1 MRAVA
6 LVVLLAFSAHAADP
20 VGERVGG
27 PLYTAPP
34 TMPDGSK
41 SVNPPPDTP
50 RNPLCLT
57 PEDETLLAKHL
68 VRLEAENA
76 ELRKGPALPTWA
88 LVLLGVG
95 LVGVGFAVGYGVAK
109 VTRQ

>member
-1 MRAVA
+1 
-6 LVVLLAFSAHAADP
+6 
-20 VGERVGG
+20 
-27 PLYTAPP
+27 
-34 TMPDGSK
+34 MPDGPK
-41 SVNPPPDTP
+41 TVNPPPDVP

-57 PEDETLLAKHL
+57 PEDEALLARHL

-95 LVGVGFAVGYGVAK
+95 LTGAAFAAGFGVAK
-109 VTRQ
+109 ATQPK